1 MLQLLHRLWI
11 KHGNGLAAL
20 LLSLLFSP
28 LSQAA
33 LPPGYKMVLLTENFP
48 PFNMAE
54 NGKNFARD
62 AQIHGVSADIVREMF
77 KRAGIDYSLT
87 LRFPWDR
94 IYQQTMTTANH
105 GLFSTSM
112 SEARKPLFKWV
123 GPIAQYQSVL
133 VGLKGSHPQLST
145 LEQAKAYRIGAY
157 QSAAVSQHL
166 ERLGFTP
173 QNALR
178 DQENIR
184 KLQRGQIDLWATS
197 DPVWRV
203 YAKEQ
208 GADDLQTV
216 LSFETSQLYLA
227 LNKDTPDEVVERLQ
241 AALEQMRS
249 EGYGSCATNP
259 EQC

>member
-1 MLQLLHRLWI
+1 MRHYLS
-11 KHGNGLAAL
+11 AAL
-20 LLSLLFSP
+20 LFCLLFSP
-28 LSQAA
+28 LSQAQ
-33 LPPGYKMVLLTENFP
+33 LPPDYKVVLLTENFP
-48 PFNMAE
+48 PFNMAS
-54 NGKNFARD
+54 NGKNFAHNHNI
-62 AQIHGVSADIVREMF
+62 QGLSADIVREMF
-77 KRAGIDYSLT
+77 KRAAIDYSLT

-94 IYQQTMTTANH
+94 IYKQAMNTPNH
-105 GLFSTSM
+105 GLFSTSL

-133 VGLKGSHPQLST
+133 VGIKDGGPRPT
-145 LEQAKAYRIGAY
+145 DLEQAKAYRIGAY

-166 ERLGFTP
+166 ERLGFKP
-173 QNALR
+173 LNALR

-197 DPVWRV
+197 DPVWRF

-208 GADDLQTV
+208 GVEGLETA

-241 AALEQMRS
+241 QALEQMRR
-249 EGYGSCATNP
+249 EGYGSCAQNP
-259 EQC
+259 DLC

>member
-1 MLQLLHRLWI
+1 MLQLLHHLWN
-11 KHGNGLAAL
+11 KRGNGLAIL
-20 LLSLLFSP
+20 LLSLLFST

-33 LPPGYKMVLLTENFP
+33 LPPDYKMVLLTENFP

-54 NGKNFARD
+54 HGKNFARD
-62 AQIHGVSADIVREMF
+62 AQIRGVSADTVREMF

-123 GPIAQYQSVL
+123 GPIAEYQSVL
-133 VGLKGSHPQLST
+133 VGRKGSHPELST

-208 GADDLQTV
+208 GVDDLQTV

-259 EQC
+259 ELC

>member
-1 MLQLLHRLWI
+1 MRRYSPLC
-11 KHGNGLAAL
+11 L
-20 LLSLLFSP
+20 LLGLLF
-28 LSQAA
+28 A
-33 LPPGYKMVLLTENFP
+33 LTARAELPADYQVVLLTENFP

-54 NGKNFARD
+54 GGKNFARE
-62 AQIHGVSADIVREMF
+62 QNIHGLSADIVREMF
-77 KRAGIDYSLT
+77 KRAGIRYSLT

-94 IYQQTMTTANH
+94 IYKQAMNTPNH
-105 GLFSTSM
+105 GLFSTSL

-133 VGLKGSHPQLST
+133 VGLKDGGPRPT
-145 LEQAKAYRIGAY
+145 DLEQARAYRIGAY

-166 ERLGFTP
+166 ERLGFKP
-173 QNALR
+173 LNALR

-197 DPVWRV
+197 DPVWRF

-208 GADDLQTV
+208 GVSGLDTA

-241 AALEQMRS
+241 AALEQMRG
-249 EGYGSCATNP
+249 EGYGSCAKNP
-259 EQC
+259 DLC

>member
-1 MLQLLHRLWI
+1 MRRPLF
-11 KHGNGLAAL
+11 AAL
-20 LLSLLFSP
+20 LCCLLFSP
-28 LSQAA
+28 LSQGA

-48 PFNMAE
+48 PFNMAS

-62 AQIHGVSADIVREMF
+62 ANIQGLSADIVREMF

-94 IYQQTMTTANH
+94 IYQQALSKPNH
-105 GLFSTSM
+105 GLFSTSI

-133 VGLKGSHPQLST
+133 VGRKGSHPQLNN
-145 LEQAKAYRIGAY
+145 LQQAKAYRIGAY
-157 QSAAVSQHL
+157 QSAAVSQYL

-173 QNALR
+173 HNALR

-197 DPVWRV
+197 DPVWRF
-203 YAKEQ
+203 YAREQ
-208 GADDLQTV
+208 GVDDLETL

-241 AALEQMRS
+241 NALEQMRG
-249 EGYGSCATNP
+249 EGYGSCAKNP
-259 EQC
+259 ELC

>member
-1 MLQLLHRLWI
+1 MRRPLF
-11 KHGNGLAAL
+11 AAL
-20 LLSLLFSP
+20 LFCLLLSP

-33 LPPGYKMVLLTENFP
+33 LPPGYKMVWLTENFP
-48 PFNMAE
+48 PFNMAS

-62 AQIHGVSADIVREMF
+62 ANIQGLSADIVREMF

-94 IYQQTMTTANH
+94 IYQQAMNKPNH
-105 GLFSTSM
+105 GLFSTSL

-133 VGLKGSHPQLST
+133 VGRKGSSPQLAN

-197 DPVWRV
+197 DPVWRF
-203 YAKEQ
+203 YAREQ
-208 GADDLQTV
+208 GVDDLETL

-241 AALEQMRS
+241 AALDQMRG
-249 EGYGSCATNP
+249 EGYGSCAKNP
-259 EQC
+259 ELC

>member
-1 MLQLLHRLWI
+1 MRHYLC
-11 KHGNGLAAL
+11 AAL
-20 LLSLLFSP
+20 LFCLLFSP
-28 LSQAA
+28 LSQAQ
-33 LPPGYKMVLLTENFP
+33 LPPDYKVVLLTENFP
-48 PFNMAE
+48 PFNMAS

-62 AQIHGVSADIVREMF
+62 ANIQGISADIVREMF
-77 KRAGIDYSLT
+77 KRAAIDYSLT

-94 IYQQTMTTANH
+94 IYKQAMTMPNH
-105 GLFSTSM
+105 GLFSTSL

-133 VGLKGSHPQLST
+133 VGLKDGGPRPT
-145 LEQAKAYRIGAY
+145 DMEQAKAYRIGAY

-166 ERLGFTP
+166 ERLGFKP
-173 QNALR
+173 LNALR

-197 DPVWRV
+197 DPVWRF

-208 GADDLQTV
+208 GVEGLDTA

-241 AALEQMRS
+241 QALEQMRS
-249 EGYGSCATNP
+249 EGYGSCAQNP
-259 EQC
+259 DLC

>member
-1 MLQLLHRLWI
+1 MRRYSPLCLVL
-11 KHGNGLAAL
+11 G
-20 LLSLLFSP
+20 LLF
-28 LSQAA
+28 A
-33 LPPGYKMVLLTENFP
+33 LTARAELPADYRVVLLTENFP
-48 PFNMAE
+48 PFNMAA

-62 AQIHGVSADIVREMF
+62 PNIQGLSADTVREMF
-77 KRAGIDYSLT
+77 KRAGIAYSLT

-94 IYQQTMTTANH
+94 IYKQAMNTPDH
-105 GLFSTSM
+105 GLFSTSL

-133 VGLKGSHPQLST
+133 VGLEDGGPRPAT

-173 QNALR
+173 HNALR

-197 DPVWRV
+197 DPVWRH

-208 GADDLQTV
+208 GASGLRTA
-216 LSFETSQLYLA
+216 LSFETAQLYLA

-241 AALEQMRS
+241 AALEQMRR
-249 EGYGSCATNP
+249 EGYGTCAQNP
-259 EQC
+259 ELC

>member
-1 MLQLLHRLWI
+1 MRRYSPLC
-11 KHGNGLAAL
+11 L
-20 LLSLLFSP
+20 LLGLLF
-28 LSQAA
+28 A
-33 LPPGYKMVLLTENFP
+33 LTARAELPADYRVVLLTENFP
-48 PFNMAE
+48 PFNMAA
-54 NGKNFARD
+54 NNKNFARD
-62 AQIHGVSADIVREMF
+62 QNIQGLSADIVREMF

-94 IYQQTMTTANH
+94 IYKQAMNSPDH

-112 SEARKPLFKWV
+112 SEARRPLFKWV

-133 VGLKGSHPQLST
+133 VGLKGSSPQLDN
-145 LEQAKAYRIGAY
+145 LEQARAYRIGAY

-166 ERLGFTP
+166 ERLGFKP
-173 QNALR
+173 LNALR

-197 DPVWRV
+197 DPVWRF

-208 GADDLQTV
+208 GVSGLDTA

-227 LNKDTPDEVVERLQ
+227 LNKDIPDEVVERLQ
-241 AALEQMRS
+241 ASLEQMRR
-249 EGYGSCATNP
+249 EGYGSCAKNP
-259 EQC
+259 QLC

>member
-1 MLQLLHRLWI
+1 MLQPLKTFWRSRRRH
-11 KHGNGLAAL
+11 LAAL
-20 LLSLLFSP
+20 TLGLLCSP

-33 LPPGYKMVLLTENFP
+33 LPPDYKLTLLTENFP
-48 PFNMAE
+48 PFNMAV
-54 NGKNFARD
+54 NGKNFARGD
-62 AQIHGVSADIVREMF
+62 KIQGISAEIVREMF

-94 IYQQTMTTANH
+94 IYKQAMTQANH
-105 GLFSTSM
+105 GLFSTSL

-133 VGLKGSHPQLST
+133 VGLRDGGPRPAD

-173 QNALR
+173 LNALR

-184 KLQRGQIDLWATS
+184 KLLRGQIDLWATS
-197 DPVWRV
+197 DPVWRF
-203 YAKEQ
+203 YAREQ
-208 GADDLQTV
+208 GVDGLETR

-227 LNKDTPDEVVERLQ
+227 LNKDTPDEVVQRLQ
-241 AALEQMRS
+241 QVLEQMHA
-249 EGYGSCATNP
+249 EGYGSCAKNP
-259 EQC
+259 ELC

>member
-1 MLQLLHRLWI
+1 MLQLLHHLWN
-11 KHGNGLAAL
+11 KRGNGLAIL
-20 LLSLLFSP
+20 LLSLLFST

-33 LPPGYKMVLLTENFP
+33 LPPDYKMVLLTENFP

-54 NGKNFARD
+54 HGKNFARD
-62 AQIHGVSADIVREMF
+62 AQIRGVSADTVREMF

-123 GPIAQYQSVL
+123 GPIAEYQSVL
-133 VGLKGSHPQLST
+133 VGRKGSHPQLST

-208 GADDLQTV
+208 GVDDLQTV

-259 EQC
+259 ELC

>member
-1 MLQLLHRLWI
+1 MQTLEHLRRLSR
-11 KHGNGLAAL
+11 HGLAAL
-20 LLSLLFSP
+20 LLGLLFSP

-48 PFNMAE
+48 PFNMAV

-62 AQIHGVSADIVREMF
+62 ANIQGISADIVREMF

-94 IYQQTMTTANH
+94 IYQQTMAKTNH

-123 GPIAQYQSVL
+123 GPIAEYQSVL
-133 VGLKGSHPQLST
+133 VGRKGSHPQLST
-145 LEQAKAYRIGAY
+145 LEQAKAYRVGAY

-208 GADDLQTV
+208 GVDDLQTV

-249 EGYGSCATNP
+249 EGYGSCAKNP
-259 EQC
+259 ELC

>member
-1 MLQLLHRLWI
+1 MLQLLHHLWN
-11 KHGNGLAAL
+11 KCGNGLAVL
-20 LLSLLFSP
+20 LLGLLFSP

-33 LPPGYKMVLLTENFP
+33 LPPDYKMVLLTENFP

-54 NGKNFARD
+54 HGKNFARD
-62 AQIHGVSADIVREMF
+62 AQIRGISADTVREMF

-94 IYQQTMTTANH
+94 IYQRTMTTANH

-133 VGLKGSHPQLST
+133 VGLKDSHPQLST

-166 ERLGFTP
+166 ERLGFTLH
-173 QNALR
+173 NALR

-216 LSFETSQLYLA
+216 LSLETSQLYLA

-259 EQC
+259 ELC

>member
-1 MLQLLHRLWI
+1 MRHCFSTALW
-11 KHGNGLAAL
+11 LCL
-20 LLSLLFSP
+20 LLSPF
-28 LSQAA
+28 AHA
-33 LPPGYKMVLLTENFP
+33 ELPRDYRVVLLTENFP
-48 PFNMAE
+48 PFNMAA

-62 AQIHGVSADIVREMF
+62 EKIQGLSADIVREMF
-77 KRAGIDYSLT
+77 KRAGIAYSLT

-94 IYQQTMTTANH
+94 IYKQAMNTPHH
-105 GLFSTSM
+105 GLFSTSL

-133 VGLKGSHPQLST
+133 VGLEDGGPRPAD

-173 QNALR
+173 HNALR

-197 DPVWRV
+197 DPVWRH

-208 GADDLQTV
+208 GVDGLRTV
-216 LSFETSQLYLA
+216 LSFHSSQLYLA
-227 LNKDTPDEVVERLQ
+227 LNKETPDEVIERLQ
-241 AALEQMRS
+241 SALEQMRS
-249 EGYGSCATNP
+249 EGYGTCAKNP
-259 EQC
+259 ELC

>member
-1 MLQLLHRLWI
+1 MRRYSPLC
-11 KHGNGLAAL
+11 L
-20 LLSLLFSP
+20 LLGLLF
-28 LSQAA
+28 A
-33 LPPGYKMVLLTENFP
+33 LTARAELPADYRVVLLTENFP
-48 PFNMAE
+48 PFNMAA
-54 NGKNFARD
+54 NNKNFARD
-62 AQIHGVSADIVREMF
+62 QNIQGLSADIVREMF
-77 KRAGIDYSLT
+77 KRAGIRYSLT

-94 IYQQTMTTANH
+94 IYKQTMDTPDH

-112 SEARKPLFKWV
+112 SEARRPLFKWV
-123 GPIAQYQSVL
+123 GPIAQYESVL
-133 VGLKGSHPQLST
+133 VALEDGGPRLAD

-197 DPVWRV
+197 DPVWRY

-208 GADDLQTV
+208 GASGLHTA
-216 LSFETSQLYLA
+216 LSFHSSQLYLA

-241 AALEQMRS
+241 AALEQMRR
-249 EGYGSCATNP
+249 EGYGSCAKNP
-259 EQC
+259 ELC

>member
-1 MLQLLHRLWI
+1 MRRPLF
-11 KHGNGLAAL
+11 AAL
-20 LLSLLFSP
+20 LCCLLFSP

-48 PFNMAE
+48 PFNMAS

-62 AQIHGVSADIVREMF
+62 ANIQGLSADIVREMF

-94 IYQQTMTTANH
+94 IYQQALSKPNH
-105 GLFSTSM
+105 GLFSTSI

-133 VGLKGSHPQLST
+133 VGRKGSHPQLNN
-145 LEQAKAYRIGAY
+145 LQQAKAYRIGAY
-157 QSAAVSQHL
+157 QSAAVSQYL

-173 QNALR
+173 HNALR

-197 DPVWRV
+197 DPVWRF
-203 YAKEQ
+203 YAREQ
-208 GADDLQTV
+208 GVDDLETL

-241 AALEQMRS
+241 NALEQMRG
-249 EGYGSCATNP
+249 EGYGSCAKNP
-259 EQC
+259 ELC

>member
-1 MLQLLHRLWI
+1 MRRYSPLC
-11 KHGNGLAAL
+11 L
-20 LLSLLFSP
+20 LLGLLF
-28 LSQAA
+28 A
-33 LPPGYKMVLLTENFP
+33 LTARAELPADYRVVLLTENFP
-48 PFNMAE
+48 PFNMAA

-62 AQIHGVSADIVREMF
+62 PNIQGLSADIVREMF

-94 IYQQTMTTANH
+94 IYQQAMNTPNH
-105 GLFSTSM
+105 GLFSTAL

-133 VGLKGSHPQLST
+133 VGLKDGGPRPT
-145 LEQAKAYRIGAY
+145 DLEQAKAYRIGAY

-197 DPVWRV
+197 DPVWRF

-208 GADDLQTV
+208 GVEGLETA

-241 AALEQMRS
+241 QALEQMRR
-249 EGYGSCATNP
+249 EGYGSCAKNP
-259 EQC
+259 ELC

>member
-1 MLQLLHRLWI
+1 MLQPLKTLWRSRRLY
-11 KHGNGLAAL
+11 LAAL
-20 LLSLLFSP
+20 TLGLLCSP

-33 LPPGYKMVLLTENFP
+33 VPPDYKLTLLTENFP

-54 NGKNFARD
+54 DGKNFARD
-62 AQIHGVSADIVREMF
+62 AKIQGISADIVREMF
-77 KRAGIDYSLT
+77 KRADIDYSLT

-94 IYQQTMTTANH
+94 IYQQAMTSPNH
-105 GLFSTSM
+105 GLFSTSL

-133 VGLKGSHPQLST
+133 VGRKGSHPQINT
-145 LEQAKAYRIGAY
+145 LEQAKAFRIGAY

-173 QNALR
+173 LNALR

-197 DPVWRV
+197 DPVWRF
-203 YAKEQ
+203 YAREQ
-208 GADDLQTV
+208 GVEGLETV

-227 LNKDTPDEVVERLQ
+227 LNKDTPDEVVQRLQ
-241 AALEQMRS
+241 AALKQMRA
-249 EGYGSCATNP
+249 EGYGSCAKNP
-259 EQC
+259 ELC

>member
-1 MLQLLHRLWI
+1 MRRYSPL
-11 KHGNGLAAL
+11 GL
-20 LLSLLFSP
+20 LLGLLFSHF
-28 LSQAA
+28 AHA
-33 LPPGYKMVLLTENFP
+33 ELPADYRVVLLTENFP
-48 PFNMAE
+48 PFNLAA

-62 AQIHGVSADIVREMF
+62 PNIQGLSADIVREMF
-77 KRAGIDYSLT
+77 KRAGIGYSLT
-87 LRFPWDR
+87 LRFPWAR
-94 IYQQTMTTANH
+94 IYKQTLETPNH
-105 GLFSTSM
+105 GLFSTSL
-112 SEARKPLFKWV
+112 SEARRPLFKWV
-123 GPIAQYQSVL
+123 GPIAQYESVL
-133 VGLKGSHPQLST
+133 VGLEDGGPRPAN

-173 QNALR
+173 HNALR

-208 GADDLQTV
+208 GVSGLSTV

-249 EGYGSCATNP
+249 EGYGSCAKNP
-259 EQC
+259 QLC

>member
-1 MLQLLHRLWI
+1 MRHILCT
-11 KHGNGLAAL
+11 AL
-20 LLSLLFSP
+20 LSCLLFSP
-28 LSQAA
+28 LSQAQ
-33 LPPGYKMVLLTENFP
+33 LPPDYKVVLLTENFP
-48 PFNMAE
+48 PFNMADH
-54 NGKNFARD
+54 GKNFARD
-62 AQIHGVSADIVREMF
+62 ANITGISADIVREMF
-77 KRAGIDYSLT
+77 KRAAIDYSLT

-133 VGLKGSHPQLST
+133 VGLKGSSPQLDN
-145 LEQAKAYRIGAY
+145 LEQAKAYRVGAY

-166 ERLGFTP
+166 ERLGFIP

-197 DPVWRV
+197 DPVWRF

-208 GADDLQTV
+208 GADDLQTL

-227 LNKDTPDEVVERLQ
+227 LNKDTPDEVIERLQ
-241 AALEQMRS
+241 SALEQMRS
-249 EGYGSCATNP
+249 EGYGGCAQNP
-259 EQC
+259 ELC